1 MHQSSRNLQLF
12 YETYTSNPT
21 HCLAPFQAAEIVA
34 QFPTNYKAS
43 AMIPILDLAQKQNKG
58 WLSLSAMN
66 KVNRTAFNN
75 DHVSAAAALCRL
87 NHCSQGYHAC
97 RWQRC

>member
-1 MHQSSRNLQLF
+1 MTTGECIHQSRCQMLKLF
-12 YETYTSNPT
+12 YQNCTSAHYLT
-21 HCLAPFQAAEIVA
+21 LLQAAEIVA

-66 KVNRTAFNN
+66 KVK
-75 DHVSAAAALCRL
+75 
-87 NHCSQGYHAC
+87 
-97 RWQRC
+97 

>member
-1 MHQSSRNLQLF
+1 MTVGECTRLVKICSSLTKAISQH
-12 YETYTSNPT
+12 PT
-21 HCLAPFQAAEIVA
+21 HCLALFQAAEIVA

-66 KVNRTAFNN
+66 KVK
-75 DHVSAAAALCRL
+75 
-87 NHCSQGYHAC
+87 
-97 RWQRC
+97 

>member
-1 MHQSSRNLQLF
+1 MVVDCLTWQLVNAQVLSVKYWGSFTSLILQHS
-12 YETYTSNPT
+12 TQ
-21 HCLAPFQAAEIVA
+21 CLALLQAAEIVA

-66 KVNRTAFNN
+66 KVK
-75 DHVSAAAALCRL
+75 
-87 NHCSQGYHAC
+87 
-97 RWQRC
+97 